1 MECPR
6 PCGLQKVPP
15 PEADLSLTLAT
26 AGNGGGGTGGKRIYD
41 CLFCG
46 KTFLKWQALGGH
58 QNAHK
63 KERSACWNPH
73 VYNDNPSNNAAAMP
87 AATTLLSHG
96 GSTAPAEKGG
106 DHNHDG
112 SNDGVPSF
120 REKMQR
126 RRSTLFAREINEAR
140 DEGTPAG
147 LDGAIDM
154 LNWARVSRSTVPFAW
169 PDEVDATAL
178 ISTGVAEEL
187 DLELKL

>member
-1 MECPR
+1 MECP
-6 PCGLQKVPP
+6 PTCGLQQVPL
-15 PEADLSLTLAT
+15 EADLSLTLAT
-26 AGNGGGGTGGKRIYD
+26 AGNGGGGTGGKRMYD

-73 VYNDNPSNNAAAMP
+73 VYNDNPGNAAAAMP
-87 AATTLLSHG
+87 AAPTLLSHG
-96 GSTAPAEKGG
+96 GSTAPAAEKSG
-106 DHNHDG
+106 DHNDDG
-112 SNDGVPSF
+112 SNGVPSF
-120 REKMQR
+120 REKMKR
-126 RRSTLFAREINEAR
+126 RRSALFAPVSISQEISEVR

-154 LNWARVSRSTVPFAW
+154 LNWARASRST
-169 PDEVDATAL
+169 TTL
-178 ISTGVAEEL
+178 ISTGAFEEL